1 VVVKE
6 IPNLTGVIAIPF
18 FKYLLFTPGPVNVA
32 ENVRSAIGKEG
43 ICHRESDFD
52 DLLLSVEN
60 KVL

>member
-1 VVVKE
+1 LKL
-6 IPNLTGVIAIPF
+6 PYNSRKH
-18 FKYLLFTPGPVNVA
+18 KYLLFTPGPVNVA

-60 KVL
+60 KVLKLFEIKEC